1 MKKPAVVLFLFM
13 TKVFERSE
21 GIGFKK
27 GEGIKFEEMA
37 QGEEGYDGSEAHG
50 GNFDGQGDKSVKR
63 GG

>member
-1 MKKPAVVLFLFM
+1 MSPFLFSGDFF
-13 TKVFERSE
+13 KGIN

-37 QGEEGYDGSEAHG
+37 QGKEGNDRSEAHG
-50 GNFDGQGDKSVKR
+50 GNFDGQGNKSLER